1 MQIKLKMALIIL
13 VGCSLFSPSANAE
26 QESGRTIE
34 VHVHRFAFV
43 PTEITIK
50 KAETVKLRLV
60 SDDVAHSLSI
70 PGLKINQE
78 VTKSHPADIT
88 LKPSA
93 TGDFQG
99 KCGRFCGKGHG
110 SMQFTV
116 HVEN

>member
-1 MQIKLKMALIIL
+1 MLRKIAMALIIL
-13 VGCSLFSPSANAE
+13 AGGLLFSQSASAD
-26 QESGRTIE
+26 QETGRTIE

-43 PTEITIK
+43 PAEVTMRKT
-50 KAETVKLRLV
+50 ETVKLRLI
-60 SDDVAHSLSI
+60 SDDVAHSLLI

-88 LKPSA
+88 VKPSGA
-93 TGDFQG
+93 GDFQG

-110 SMQFTV
+110 SMKFTV